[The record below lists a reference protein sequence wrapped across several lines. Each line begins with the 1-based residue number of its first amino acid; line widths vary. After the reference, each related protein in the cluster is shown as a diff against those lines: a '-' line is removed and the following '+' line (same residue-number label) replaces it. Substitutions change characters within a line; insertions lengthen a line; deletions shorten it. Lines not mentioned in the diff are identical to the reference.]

1 MNLFWEIHSGLP
13 QEGPG
18 DDNSTLKALALIP
31 DLPSNPSILDIA
43 CGPGRQT
50 IALAKQTGGQIIALD
65 NHQPFLEDVEKRA
78 RLEGLSDSI
87 TLKRCLMADMD
98 FDENSF
104 DIIWS
109 EGAIYIMG
117 FRKGLEYWKRFV
129 KPRGAVAVTEISWLA
144 DNPPDELRKFW
155 HENYPAMKSID
166 ENLKII
172 DDLGYSLLGHFTLPE
187 SSWEDYYQPME
198 KRITGLRVKYAGNK
212 EALKLLDDEQAE
224 IDLYHKHHDAY
235 GYVFYVMQK
244 PNE

>member
-18 DDNSTLKALALIP
+18 DDNSTVRALTLIP
-31 DLPSNPSILDIA
+31 DIPSNPSILDIA

-50 IALAKQTGGQIIALD
+50 IALAKQTSGQIIALD
-65 NHQPFLEDVEKRA
+65 KHQPFLEDVEKRA
-78 RLEGLSDSI
+78 KVEGLSNSI
-87 TLKRCLMADMD
+87 ALKRCSMADLD
-98 FDENSF
+98 FDVNSF

-129 KPRGAVAVTEISWLA
+129 KPGGTVAVTELSWLA
-144 DNPPDELRKFW
+144 DNPPDEPRKFW
-155 HENYPAMKSID
+155 HENYPAMKSVD

-172 DDLGYSLLGHFTLPE
+172 ADLGYSLLGHFTLPK
-187 SSWEDYYQPME
+187 SSWADYYQPIE
-198 KRITGLRVKYAGNK
+198 KRIAELRVKYAGNK

-235 GYVFYVMQK
+235 GYVFYVMRK
-244 PNE
+244 PD

>member
-18 DDNSTLKALALIP
+18 DDSSTLKALSLIP
-31 DLPSNPSILDIA
+31 DIPPDPSILDIG

-65 NHQPFLEDVEKRA
+65 KHQPFLEEVEKRA
-78 RLEGLSDSI
+78 KVEGLSNSI
-87 TLKRCLMADMD
+87 MLKRCLMADLD
-98 FDENSF
+98 FDEKSF

-129 KPRGAVAVTEISWLA
+129 KPGGAVAVTEISWLT
-144 DNPPDELRKFW
+144 DNPPDETRRFW
-155 HENYPAMKSID
+155 HENYPAMKSVD

-172 DDLGYSLLGHFTLPE
+172 DNLGYSLLSHFTLPE
-187 SSWEDYYQPME
+187 SSWEDYYLPLE
-198 KRITGLRVKYAGNK
+198 KRIAGLRVKYEGNK
-212 EALKLLDDEQAE
+212 EAQKFLDVEQAE
-224 IDLYHKHHDAY
+224 IHLYHKYRDVY
-235 GYVFYVMQK
+235 GYVFYVMRK
-244 PNE
+244 SDE

>member
-18 DDNSTLKALALIP
+18 DDNSTLKALALTP
-31 DLPSNPSILDIA
+31 DIPSNPSILDIA

-50 IALAKQTGGQIIALD
+50 IALAKQTSGQIIALD

-78 RLEGLSDSI
+78 KVEGLSNSI
-87 TLKRCLMADMD
+87 TLKRCSMADLD
-98 FDENSF
+98 FDKNSF

-117 FRKGLEYWKRFV
+117 FDKGLEYWKRFV
-129 KPRGAVAVTEISWLA
+129 KPGGAVAVTEASWLA

-155 HENYPAMKSID
+155 HENYPAMKSVD

-172 DDLGYSLLGHFTLPE
+172 DDLDYSLLGHFTLPE
-187 SSWEDYYQPME
+187 SSWADYYQPIE
-198 KRITGLRVKYAGNK
+198 KRIAELRVKYAGDK

-224 IDLYHKHHDAY
+224 IDLYHKYHDFY
-235 GYVFYVMQK
+235 GYVFFVMRK
-244 PNE
+244 PD